1 MVNQDNHRITSM
13 INSRDIGEVCL
24 WLKQYPNLKY
34 VSRDGSLL
42 YKSAIEL
49 ANSNIIQISDRF
61 HLIKGLSEAIN
72 DEIKNTIPRIV
83 ILESIKTNYDNK
95 TLKEQFY
102 NAKKDIENGLSF
114 TASCDKN
121 GIMFRTMKKLMQ
133 FNQYELEDY
142 FEDKTLKKRIKK
154 IEEKNKMVKKVKN
167 LRTDGLSLIEI
178 SRQVGLDRRTIK
190 KYLSNDFE
198 FTLDNT
204 SRDVECSCSPY
215 HNTIIEMITKKA
227 KVMEIFRHIATLGYK
242 GKYGMVK
249 HYVTKIKNQ
258 DKLEYNL
265 TIKRKYIIKLIYN
278 DLIDVK
284 DINRELLMKVYNI
297 NPKIKLLIELMKEF
311 KGILLKTKKEKALL
325 NWINKAKALNIES
338 INSFINGILNDYDA
352 ILNSLKY
359 EISNGVVEASVNKLK
374 LVKRIMHGRCGFG
387 LLKSK
392 VLRLEFLRHFN

>member
-190 KYLSNDFE
+190 KYLSSF
-198 FTLDNT
+198 
-204 SRDVECSCSPY
+204 CS
-215 HNTIIEMITKKA
+215 
-227 KVMEIFRHIATLGYK
+227 
-242 GKYGMVK
+242 
-249 HYVTKIKNQ
+249 
-258 DKLEYNL
+258 
-265 TIKRKYIIKLIYN
+265 
-278 DLIDVK
+278 
-284 DINRELLMKVYNI
+284 
-297 NPKIKLLIELMKEF
+297 
-311 KGILLKTKKEKALL
+311 
-325 NWINKAKALNIES
+325 
-338 INSFINGILNDYDA
+338 
-352 ILNSLKY
+352 
-359 EISNGVVEASVNKLK
+359 
-374 LVKRIMHGRCGFG
+374 
-387 LLKSK
+387 
-392 VLRLEFLRHFN
+392 

>member
-95 TLKEQFY
+95 ALKEQFY

-114 TASCDKN
+114 TTSCDKN

-154 IEEKNKMVKKVKN
+154 IEEKK
-167 LRTDGLSLIEI
+167 
-178 SRQVGLDRRTIK
+178 
-190 KYLSNDFE
+190 
-198 FTLDNT
+198 
-204 SRDVECSCSPY
+204 
-215 HNTIIEMITKKA
+215 
-227 KVMEIFRHIATLGYK
+227 
-242 GKYGMVK
+242 
-249 HYVTKIKNQ
+249 
-258 DKLEYNL
+258 
-265 TIKRKYIIKLIYN
+265 
-278 DLIDVK
+278 
-284 DINRELLMKVYNI
+284 
-297 NPKIKLLIELMKEF
+297 
-311 KGILLKTKKEKALL
+311 
-325 NWINKAKALNIES
+325 
-338 INSFINGILNDYDA
+338 
-352 ILNSLKY
+352 
-359 EISNGVVEASVNKLK
+359 
-374 LVKRIMHGRCGFG
+374 
-387 LLKSK
+387 
-392 VLRLEFLRHFN
+392 